1 MIVNLE
7 KKDKNSIEHQSEESI
22 SNTEISNDQQQQTSN
37 DIISSFK
44 NDLNDIETRLCLGSL
59 GGFIVNDN
67 LIEWQNKLKQSIER
81 NDLGELLIQ
90 LQQTVPDKYA
100 SKIFSIY
107 ENQFKI

>member
-1 MIVNLE
+1 MPINYFS
-7 KKDKNSIEHQSEESI
+7 KKQYEQRWEHQSEESI

-44 NDLNDIETRLCLGSL
+44 NDLKDIETRLCLGSL
-59 GGFIVNDN
+59 GCFIVNDN

-100 SKIFSIY
+100 
-107 ENQFKI
+107 